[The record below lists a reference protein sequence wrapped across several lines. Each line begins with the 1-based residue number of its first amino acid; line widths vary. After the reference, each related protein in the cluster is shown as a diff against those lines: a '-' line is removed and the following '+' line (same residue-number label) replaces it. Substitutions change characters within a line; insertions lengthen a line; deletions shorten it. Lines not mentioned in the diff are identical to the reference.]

1 MLQKEIQNMFRN
13 LKRNLAIAVLS
24 VAVGGVAIPAIVSA
38 QSSKAQGTTV
48 AQKYKG
54 GAFKQLNLSDAQKQQ
69 LKTIHESSKQQVE
82 GVLTDDQRAKL
93 ATAIQSGNKKGAW
106 KSLNLTSEQ
115 KQKIRDI
122 HKSDKE
128 QSLAVLTPE
137 QRTQLQQLRAAHQA
151 K

>member
-1 MLQKEIQNMFRN
+1 MFRN
-13 LKRNLAIAVLS
+13 LKRNLTIAILS

-38 QSSKAQGTTV
+38 QSATAQGNATV

-54 GAFKQLNLSDAQKQQ
+54 GAFKQINLSDAQKQQ

-82 GVLTDDQRAKL
+82 GVLTSDQRAKL
-93 ATAIQSGNKKGAW
+93 AAAIQSGNKKGAM
-106 KSLNLTSEQ
+106 KSLNLTADQ

-122 HKSDKE
+122 NKSVKE
-128 QSLAVLTPE
+128 QSLAVLTSE

>member
-1 MLQKEIQNMFRN
+1 MFRN
-13 LKRNLAIAVLS
+13 LKRNLAIAILS

-38 QSSKAQGTTV
+38 QSSTVQGTTTV
-48 AQKYKG
+48 AQKHEG
-54 GAFKQLNLSDAQKQQ
+54 GAFKQLNLTDAQKQQ
-69 LKTIHESSKQQVE
+69 LKTIHENAKQQVE

-93 ATAIQSGNKKGAW
+93 ADAIQSGNKKGAMR
-106 KSLNLTSEQ
+106 SLNLTADQ

-122 HKSDKE
+122 NKSVKE

-137 QRTQLQQLRAAHQA
+137 QRNQLQQMRAAHSD